1 MYSFNYIEG
10 VITKEKY
17 GSALIRF
24 LKLANFLVHI
34 GIILIFLFTVFRYVE
49 TLNYNRKI
57 IDTKSII
64 EQKRSQNNIIEI
76 EKEWETYYYKILA
89 VKEQLRGNSNYGS
102 VLKDFGTYLPE
113 NDSIISL
120 SIVGESANADW
131 YISKEKVK
139 QLTSFYDYTPILNS
153 AFENSECIKND
164 MVIETMEKQK
174 IYQREVN
181 ALKLKIGLKKAK

>member
-24 LKLANFLVHI
+24 LKFANFLVHV
-34 GIILIFLFTVFRYVE
+34 GIILILLFTVFRYLE

-57 IDTKSII
+57 LDTKNAI
-64 EQKRSQNNIIEI
+64 EQKRSENNIIEI

-89 VKEQLRGNSNYGS
+89 VKEQLKGNTNYGS
-102 VLKDFGTYLPE
+102 VLKDFGTYMPE
-113 NDSIISL
+113 GDSIISL
-120 SIVGESANADW
+120 SIIGEDANADW

-139 QLTSFYDYTPILNS
+139 KLTSFYDYTPILNS

-174 IYQREVN
+174 IYKREVN
-181 ALKLKIGLKKAK
+181 ALKLKIGLKKAN

>member
-24 LKLANFLVHI
+24 LKLANFFVHV
-34 GIILIFLFTVFRYVE
+34 GIILILLFTVFRYLE

-57 IDTKSII
+57 IDTKNII

-89 VKEQLRGNSNYGS
+89 VKEQLKGNTNYGS

-120 SIVGESANADW
+120 SIVGEAANADW

-139 QLTSFYDYTPILNS
+139 QLTSFYDYAPILNS
-153 AFENSECIKND
+153 AFEKSECIKND

>member
-24 LKLANFLVHI
+24 LKLANFFVHV
-34 GIILIFLFTVFRYVE
+34 GIILILLFTVFRYLE
-49 TLNYNRKI
+49 TLNYNRRI
-57 IDTKSII
+57 IDTKNII
-64 EQKRSQNNIIEI
+64 EQKRSQNNIVEI

-89 VKEQLRGNSNYGS
+89 VKEQLKGNTNYGS

-139 QLTSFYDYTPILNS
+139 QLTSFYDYAPILNS
-153 AFENSECIKND
+153 AFEKSECIKND

>member
-24 LKLANFLVHI
+24 LKLANFFVHV
-34 GIILIFLFTVFRYVE
+34 GIILILLFTVFRYLE
-49 TLNYNRKI
+49 TLNYNRRI
-57 IDTKSII
+57 IDTKNII
-64 EQKRSQNNIIEI
+64 EQKRSQNNIVEI

-89 VKEQLRGNSNYGS
+89 VKEQLKGNTNYGS

-120 SIVGESANADW
+120 SIVGEAANADW

-139 QLTSFYDYTPILNS
+139 QLTSFYDYAPILNS
-153 AFENSECIKND
+153 AFEKSECIKND

-174 IYQREVN
+174 IYKREVN

>member
-17 GSALIRF
+17 GSALVRF

-34 GIILIFLFTVFRYVE
+34 GIIAIFLFTFLRYVE
-49 TLNYNRKI
+49 TTNYNKKI
-57 IDTKSII
+57 VDMKSKI
-64 EQKRSQNNIIEI
+64 EQKRSQSNIIEI
-76 EKEWETYYYKILA
+76 EKEWETYYHKILA
-89 VKEQLRGNSNYGS
+89 VKEQLKGNTNYGS

-120 SIVGESANADW
+120 SMQGESANADW
-131 YISKEKVK
+131 FISSEKVK
-139 QLTSFYDYTPILNS
+139 KLTSFYDYAPILNS

-164 MVIETMEKQK
+164 MTIETMEKQK
-174 IYQREVN
+174 IYKREVN

>member
-24 LKLANFLVHI
+24 LKLVNFLVHI
-34 GIILIFLFTVFRYVE
+34 GIILILLFTVFRYVE

-57 IDTKSII
+57 IDTKNII

-139 QLTSFYDYTPILNS
+139 QLTSFYDYAPILNS
-153 AFENSECIKND
+153 AFEKSECIKND

-174 IYQREVN
+174 IYKREVN

>member
-34 GIILIFLFTVFRYVE
+34 GIILILLFTVFRYLE

-57 IDTKSII
+57 IDTKNII
-64 EQKRSQNNIIEI
+64 EQKRSQNNIVEI

-89 VKEQLRGNSNYGS
+89 VKEQLKGNTNYGS

-120 SIVGESANADW
+120 SIVGEAANADW

-139 QLTSFYDYTPILNS
+139 QLTSFYDYAPILNS

>member
-24 LKLANFLVHI
+24 LKLVNFLVHI
-34 GIILIFLFTVFRYVE
+34 GIILILLFTVFRYVE

-57 IDTKSII
+57 IDTKNII

>member
-1 MYSFNYIEG
+1 
-10 VITKEKY
+10 V
-17 GSALIRF
+17 
-24 LKLANFLVHI
+24 NFLVHI
-34 GIILIFLFTVFRYVE
+34 GIILILLFTVFRYVE

-57 IDTKSII
+57 IDTKNII

>member
-34 GIILIFLFTVFRYVE
+34 GIILILLFTVFRYVE

-57 IDTKSII
+57 IDTKNII

>member
-24 LKLANFLVHI
+24 LKLANFFVHV
-34 GIILIFLFTVFRYVE
+34 GIILILLFTVFRYLE

-57 IDTKSII
+57 IDTKNII
-64 EQKRSQNNIIEI
+64 EQKRSQNNIVEI
-76 EKEWETYYYKILA
+76 EKEWEIYYYKILA
-89 VKEQLRGNSNYGS
+89 VKEQLKGNTNYGS

-120 SIVGESANADW
+120 SIVGEAANADW

-139 QLTSFYDYTPILNS
+139 QLTSFYDYAPILNS
-153 AFENSECIKND
+153 AFEKSECIKND

-174 IYQREVN
+174 IYKREVN